1 MRNIKRAAAG
11 MLVAGAAAAVLG
23 VVGATSAQAA
33 TAIEYGAP
41 AATAQSGG
49 DVESIVAGAYKKLGK
64 ASVTP
69 DASATEY

>member
-1 MRNIKRAAAG
+1 MRDIKRAVAG

-23 VVGATSAQAA
+23 VVGAASAQAA
-33 TAIEYGAP
+33 TAIEYGA
-41 AATAQSGG
+41 AAHRDGA
-49 DVESIVAGAYKKLGK
+49 VESIVAGAYKKLGR